1 MGFEYGY
8 SVARPD
14 ALVLWE
20 AQFGDFANGAQTII
34 DEFISSGE
42 AKWSQQS
49 GVVLLLPHGYE
60 GQGPDHSSARIERFL
75 AARGRGLAAVAQPST
90 PASHFH
96 LLRRHS
102 LGSEHKPLIVF
113 TPKSMLRNKAAAS
126 PPRTSLEGTFRRC
139 SATSRVDPASV
150 ERLRALLRQGRVGP
164 AHRAGPAPRH
174 GRTAIATGSSG
185 STRRPPTR
193 WRPSWRGTRT
203 LSAIRWVQDEP
214 ANQGPWPFM
223 AAEPDRRTCR
233 SPVERAARRDGRCA
247 APSVARTPA
256 PAQQRTLLEQAFA

>member
-20 AQFGDFANGAQTII
+20 AQFGDFVNGAQTVI

-42 AKWSQQS
+42 AKWGQRS

-75 AARGRGLAAVAQPST
+75 AMAAGNAFTVAQPST

-102 LGSEHKPLIVF
+102 LDDVHRPLIIF
-113 TPKSMLRNKAAAS
+113 TPKSMLKRKDAAS
-126 PPRTSLEGTFRRC
+126 QPADFTEGTSFRPVIGDDV
-139 SATSRVDPASV
+139 TDPAAIEKVLLCSGKITWDLMA
-150 ERLRALLRQGRVGP
+150 ERKKQEGDSI
-164 AHRAGPAPRH
+164 
-174 GRTAIATGSSG
+174 RTAIL
-185 STRRPPTR
+185 RLEQLYPRPVAEVKAELAKYPNVR
-193 WRPSWRGTRT
+193 EV
-203 LSAIRWVQDEP
+203 RWVQDEP
-214 ANQGPWPFM
+214 ANNGPWPHM
-223 AAEPDRRTCR
+223 ALNLTPELDLPFYRVSRPE
-233 SPVERAARRDGRCA
+233 SA
-247 APSVARTPA
+247 APSVGSAAVHQEEARN
-256 PAQQRTLLEQAFA
+256 LLKQAFS